1 MTSIPN
7 GTTQLNPET
16 NQIRSSYCAELPK
29 SAPAHDKGRPLTDR
43 LAIVELIGATT
54 TKTGLKIE
62 CALDPRTYEKGIKIS
77 DAEMATL
84 NLTGDD
90 FHPEWNY
97 TIKPRNEPDLKR
109 LLCDVR

>member
-1 MTSIPN
+1 MSGIGVT
-7 GTTQLNPET
+7 GL
-16 NQIRSSYCAELPK
+16 
-29 SAPAHDKGRPLTDR
+29 LTDR

-54 TKTGLKIE
+54 TKTGLKIQ
-62 CALDPRTYEKGIKIS
+62 CALDPKTYEKGIKIS

-97 TIKPRNEPDLKR
+97 TIKPRNEPDS
-109 LLCDVR
+109 